1 MNTSRKKSFDTKNL
15 SNLAKTIEF
24 TVKSTNPE
32 ADACEVYDH
41 VIMVAAAFGAD
52 IARQS
57 KNPEEAATIFGETL
71 TGNIINMMKM
81 AEE

>member
-1 MNTSRKKSFDTKNL
+1 MSEPLRAFDTAKL
-15 SNLAKTIEF
+15 LDLARTIEF

-32 ADACEVYDH
+32 ADACEIYDH
-41 VIMVAAAFGAD
+41 VIMVAAALGAD

-57 KNPEEAATIFGETL
+57 KNPEEAAIIFGEAL
-71 TGNIINMMKM
+71 TGNIINLMKM